1 MQSERQSN
9 ERNVAFSHACDMEG
23 PLAGIRNFA
32 TALCMIAETLDDYEA
47 LVVQELAQQ
56 IRDRVPDVEKS
67 HEFFFRL
74 HHPDRERFEREG
86 WPTSER
92 TSERE

>member
-1 MQSERQSN
+1 MER
-9 ERNVAFSHACDMEG
+9 
-23 PLAGIRNFA
+23 PLASILNFA
-32 TALCMIAETLDDYEA
+32 TALCMIAETLDEHEA

-74 HHPDRERFEREG
+74 HHPGREKLEREG
-86 WPTSER
+86 WPKAVQV
-92 TSERE
+92 